1 MGLIVEA
8 LDTQEKAAHYPTLL
22 PAAKARQSSLERP
35 VDKAQDQAPNPDTS
49 NKAWRELVE
58 KAVED
63 LIAPD
68 LVSWMSDD
76 KSFSDVQFVDRALE
90 DVKARY
96 IECVEP
102 VYCQDEADQRPS
114 GGRFTTPLRL
124 GARHSRGIWA
134 DYLVS
139 SCTAGRPIAA
149 RRPTDWRSTASMHTW
164 KSRASCW
171 TGARKTSHRKSAK
184 RFTSP

>member
-58 KAVED
+58 EAVED

-76 KSFSDVQFVDRALE
+76 GSFSDVQFVDRALE

-96 IECVEP
+96 IECVQP
-102 VYCQDEADQRPS
+102 VDSQDVSDQRPS
-114 GGRFTTPLRL
+114 GGRFTTPLRP
-124 GARHSRGIWA
+124 GARHLRGTWA
-134 DYLVS
+134 DCLAS
-139 SCTAGRPIAA
+139 SCTAGRPIVDL
-149 RRPTDWRSTASMHTW
+149 RPTDWRSTASTHTW
-164 KSRASCW
+164 RSRASYW
-171 TGARKTSHRKSAK
+171 TVAWKTPHRKSAK